1 MFIHI
6 HLQLRIQ
13 IVMYTHLTLVG
24 CVGTSY
30 TVSATPLKAVTALPL
45 LTVTAA
51 DITGQLATGV
61 TLLQCMYILLSD
73 IIAAVVPVAG
83 SIIVTL
89 AVPNVAISVAVA
101 FSLQPPV
108 LTSVVLKL
116 TTTVKP
122 VAAHCTVA
130 STSVVL
136 HECMIQ
142 HS

>member
-1 MFIHI
+1 
-6 HLQLRIQ
+6 
-13 IVMYTHLTLVG
+13 MYTHLTPVG

-61 TLLQCMYILLSD
+61 TLLQCMYILSSD

-83 SIIVTL
+83 SVTVTL

-108 LTSVVLKL
+108 LTSVVLRL

-136 HECMIQ
+136 YECMMQ